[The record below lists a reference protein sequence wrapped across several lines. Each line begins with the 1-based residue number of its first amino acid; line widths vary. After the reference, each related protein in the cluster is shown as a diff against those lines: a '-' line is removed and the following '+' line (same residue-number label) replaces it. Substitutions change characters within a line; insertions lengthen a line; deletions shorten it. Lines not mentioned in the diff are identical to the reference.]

1 MQAQSDK
8 RKKGLETAQQYYQFL
23 QDTEE
28 EDRWVG
34 ERIETVRSSSL
45 GKDLNAALVMLKKHE
60 VSHLSW
66 NGYRWSKL
74 SFFDW
79 VSFFSFDCETS
90 RLVDITGVDVSVTTE
105 RTKIKTNNNKKEEK
119 KETNKHMK
127 GVEKKSKNLS
137 DCTWLGQNVRG
148 VGGNFI
154 KIWVII
160 SF

>member
-60 VSHLSW
+60 VSRLS
-66 NGYRWSKL
+66 
-74 SFFDW
+74 
-79 VSFFSFDCETS
+79 
-90 RLVDITGVDVSVTTE
+90 
-105 RTKIKTNNNKKEEK
+105 
-119 KETNKHMK
+119 
-127 GVEKKSKNLS
+127 
-137 DCTWLGQNVRG
+137 
-148 VGGNFI
+148 
-154 KIWVII
+154 
-160 SF
+160 